1 MNVVPSSA
9 TCGAIVNGFDLREP
23 WTSERVNTI
32 EALWWKHRVIGF
44 TDQQLSFDDLE
55 RLCLA
60 LGAFGVDPFIAP
72 TKENPHIIEVKREAN
87 ETAPL
92 FAEAWHSDW
101 SFLPSPPA
109 GTALYGVEI
118 PPVGGDTLYADQVA
132 AYAALSGE
140 MKARI
145 ANLNGIH
152 SARRGYSKAGA
163 YGEKDNGRSMAIR
176 WSDDA
181 LATHTHP
188 MVKLHPKTGEPAL
201 FVSMSYT
208 IGVEGMSTDE
218 GNALLFEL
226 FAHQVQEQ
234 FVYRHRW
241 HPNMLTLWD
250 NRVVLHAA
258 TGGYDGHR
266 RLLHRITIA
275 ERWSSVGRVLVEW

>member
-1 MNVVPSSA
+1 MDVIASSA
-9 TCGAIVNGFDLREP
+9 SCGATVTGFDLREP
-23 WTSERVNTI
+23 WTDERVAFLEST
-32 EALWWKHRVIGF
+32 WWKHKVLGF
-44 TDQQLSFDDLE
+44 TDQHLSFNDLE

-60 LGAFGVDPFIAP
+60 LGTFGVDPFIAP
-72 TKENPHIIEVKREAN
+72 TAENPRIIEVKREPN
-87 ETAPL
+87 ESTPL

-109 GTALYGVEI
+109 GTALYGVVI
-118 PPVGGDTLYADQVA
+118 PPQGGDTLYADQVA
-132 AYAALSGE
+132 AYNALSNE

-145 ANLNGIH
+145 ATLNGVH
-152 SARRGYSKAGA
+152 SAKRGYSRNGA
-163 YGEKDNGRSMAIR
+163 YGEKDRGRSMDIR

-188 MVKLHPKTGEPAL
+188 IVRPHPQTGQLSL

-208 IGVEGMSTDE
+208 IGIEGMSPE
-218 GNALLFEL
+218 AGNEILFEL
-226 FAHQVQEQ
+226 FAHQARDE

-241 HPNMLTLWD
+241 EPNMLTLWD

-258 TGGYDGHR
+258 TGGYEGHR

-275 ERWSSVGRVLVEW
+275 ERPQ